1 MADKKYPFEKNASWL
16 NGNLKQMVSFG
27 DSKQSPPTQD
37 SVTGRLK
44 DLVKK
49 VEDLNRRMDRI
60 KDRY

>member
-1 MADKKYPFEKNASWL
+1 MAEKKYPFEKNASWL
-16 NGNLKQMVSFG
+16 NGNLKHMVSFG
-27 DSKQSPPTQD
+27 DSKQRPSSPD

-49 VEDLNRRMDRI
+49 VEDLNRRMDRL